1 MRKYNAP
8 KVKES
13 RGIQL
18 LTTVWLVPLIAMIIA
33 LWLAFEYY
41 AKIGP
46 MIEITF
52 KANAGL
58 IENQSPIKIRNV
70 NVGLVKKI
78 SLTEDGE
85 GVLIQARMNR
95 DVTPYLNKKA
105 RFWIVHP
112 DVGSNGVSGLDTIVS
127 GSYIELSGKKEQA
140 TTYHFTG
147 LEEPYIDD
155 SKGRYYVLSAP
166 ESYNISEGSTIY
178 YRMIEIGRV
187 VRVGISPDGSH
198 VNFTA
203 FVKEEYT
210 NFINKKSKFYTR
222 SAFNMDFSKGT
233 LDMSLAPLSQLLHG
247 GIAIYTPSNTLD
259 ENLSSAEEIIFPLY
273 KNLAELRSKQL
284 GIGGESHTYKV
295 RFAESSTKLNVGAP
309 IEFQGFQVGYVTEI
323 ENEYKEGNIISDIYM
338 LLYTDA
344 FKLMDQDENNN
355 EIIPK
360 LVHKGLKAKLSTTLP
375 VVGSQF
381 IELLFTKTSGEIIQE
396 GSYELLPTIKNKKEK
411 SIITQTQQLLEKL
424 QKLPLE
430 PLLNSMTAMIE
441 ENRRPTNKLI
451 KRLEQTVAN
460 FNTTINHLN
469 KITANEDLQS
479 IPSNIN
485 TTLIELENTLRD
497 IQRLT
502 YEYGGDS
509 KFADQVSLTLKAV
522 MEASESFDKTNKM
535 LERNANALVVGDD

>member
-8 KVKES
+8 RVQES
-13 RGIQL
+13 RSVQL
-18 LTTVWLVPLIAMIIA
+18 LTTVWLVPLIALIIA
-33 LWLAFEYY
+33 LWLAFQYY

-127 GSYIELSGKKEQA
+127 GSYIELSGKKEEA

-147 LEEPYIDD
+147 LEKPYIDD
-155 SKGRYYVLSAP
+155 SKGSYYVLSAP
-166 ESYNISEGSTIY
+166 ESYNISEGSNIY
-178 YRMIEIGRV
+178 YRMIDIGRV

-203 FVKEEYT
+203 FVEEEYT
-210 NFINKKSKFYTR
+210 KFINNASKFYTR
-222 SAFNMDFSKGT
+222 SAFNVDFSKGT
-233 LDMSLAPLSQLLHG
+233 LDMSLAPISQLLHG

-259 ENLSSAEEIIFPLY
+259 KNLTATEETIFPLY

-295 RFAESSTKLNVGAP
+295 RFEESSTKLNVGAP
-309 IEFQGFQVGYVTEI
+309 IEFQGFQVGYVTQI
-323 ENEYKEGNIISDIYM
+323 ENEYQSGHIASEIYM

-344 FKLMDQDENNN
+344 FKLLDQAGSQED
-355 EIIPK
+355 IIPK
-360 LVHKGLKAKLSTTLP
+360 LVNKGLKAKLSSSLP
-375 VVGSQF
+375 VIGSQF
-381 IELLFTKTSGEIIQE
+381 IELLFTNTKGYIIKEGNYEI
-396 GSYELLPTIKNKKEK
+396 LPSIRNPKEI
-411 SIITQTQQLLEKL
+411 SIMTQVQGILQKL
-424 QKLPLE
+424 QDLPLE
-430 PLLNSMTAMIE
+430 PLLNAMTAMVE
-441 ENRRPTNKLI
+441 ENRQPVSQLLT
-451 KRLEQTVAN
+451 RLEETIAN
-460 FNTTINHLN
+460 FNITIDNLN
-469 KITANEDLQS
+469 YITANEELTELPQ
-479 IPSNIN
+479 NLN
-485 TTLIELENTLRD
+485 NVLIELEVTLRD
-497 IQRLT
+497 MQRLT

-509 KFADQVSLTLKAV
+509 RFADQISMTLKAV